1 MSDTVFFIVVGV
13 TGILGLCVFI
23 KGLKECM
30 KGWD

>member
-13 TGILGLCVFI
+13 TGILGLWVFI
-23 KGLKECM
+23 AGLKECM